1 MTLAGSL
8 TSIRHG
14 VKSVRRILVLALT
27 TLLVLATA
35 GPSTMAENNWDIMR
49 DPTVNRGGPLII
61 LLPNR
66 NPAQAAKPQRRPA
79 ASRPAYTGA
88 PVIVH
93 DAPVLPKVD
102 PSSFIVVMGDTLAEL
117 LANGL
122 DDAFADRPDV
132 AIIKRHKSDS
142 GLVRTDFHD
151 WNKAARE
158 LLASDQKIT
167 VGVMF
172 LGQNDKQGIRE
183 GDVTHEPLSERWREI
198 YRERIDAIAA
208 AFAERKVPLVW
219 VGAPPMQNTRLS
231 ADMISLNEMFRQR
244 VERAGG
250 TYVDLWEAF
259 VDAENRYTASGPDL
273 TGQVARL
280 RAADG
285 VHFTRAGSRKAAHFA
300 DMAIRRFI
308 QNAAPS
314 TIIALPPV
322 EVESPRTPA
331 APVTAGS
338 PASIVNV
345 EDLITRMAGLAPGQS
360 IALPA
365 PVSVPVKPV
374 AGPILQL
381 SGLAPARDGA
391 LISDIRTARGSGT
404 QASEIERVFAEGVA
418 PPPRPGRAD
427 DFRWP
432 KR

>member
-1 MTLAGSL
+1 MTLAGTLSGMRGGL
-8 TSIRHG
+8 
-14 VKSVRRILVLALT
+14 KKMRRSLVLSAT
-27 TLLVLATA
+27 VLLVLATA

-66 NPAQAAKPQRRPA
+66 SAAKPARPQRKPVVVRPA
-79 ASRPAYTGA
+79 SSSA

-102 PSSFIVVMGDTLAEL
+102 PNNFIVVLGDTLAEL

-122 DDAFADRPDV
+122 EDAFADRPDV
-132 AIIKRHKSDS
+132 AIIKRNKADS

-151 WNKAARE
+151 WNKSARE

-167 VGVMF
+167 VGVMI
-172 LGQNDKQGIRE
+172 LGQNDRQAIRE
-183 GDVTHEPLSERWREI
+183 GDVTHEPLGERWREI

-219 VGAPPMQNTRLS
+219 VGAPPMQNSRLS

-244 VERAGG
+244 VERTGG

-259 VDAENRYTASGPDL
+259 IDPENRYTASGPDL

-300 DMAIRRFI
+300 DMAIRRFL
-308 QNAAPS
+308 QNAAPAS
-314 TIIALPPV
+314 IIALPPV
-322 EVESPRTPA
+322 EVESPRTLA
-331 APVTAGS
+331 APNSAVAAA
-338 PASIVNV
+338 PVNV
-345 EDLITRMAGLAPGQS
+345 EDLITRMAGLASGQA

-365 PVSVPVKPV
+365 PALVPVKPV

-391 LISDIRTARGSGT
+391 LISDIRTARGSGS
-404 QASEIERVFAEGVA
+404 QAVEIDRVFAEGVA
-418 PPPRPGRAD
+418 PSPRPGRAD